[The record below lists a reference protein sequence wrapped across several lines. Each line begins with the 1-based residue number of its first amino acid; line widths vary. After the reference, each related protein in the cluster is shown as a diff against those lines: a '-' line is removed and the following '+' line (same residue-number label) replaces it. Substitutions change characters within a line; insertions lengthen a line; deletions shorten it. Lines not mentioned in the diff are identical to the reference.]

1 MKKLLLLALLVSTL
15 SFATITHNEVKSGEY
30 KGYQKLEGFTDSDK
44 FDVFVKV
51 SRKGRAVSTDTKIK
65 PNYKKVNLKEK
76 LSINY
81 KGKTITHSRKEWY
94 DLITNT
100 SGNSEFA
107 LSVVEKNF
115 PEIFKDYE
123 DNNIFANESEI
134 NTYVREVLEVNAPEV
149 KEDLSNQEDSF
160 CKDPNIAAK
169 DKRLCV
175 VSSEQDHLEKM
186 SQPAE
191 IKDKKQNKLDKAVN
205 FLQNVFSF

>member
-15 SFATITHNEVKSGEY
+15 SFATITHIEVKSGEY

-44 FDVFVKV
+44 FDIFVKV
-51 SRKGRAVSTDTKIK
+51 SRKGKAVSTDTKIK

-81 KGKTITHSRKEWY
+81 KGKTITHTRKEWY

-134 NTYVREVLEVNAPEV
+134 NAYVRDILEMNAPEV
-149 KEDLSNQEDSF
+149 KEYTSNQENSF
-160 CKDPNIAAK
+160 CEDPSISAK
-169 DKRLCV
+169 DRRLCAA
-175 VSSEQDHLEKM
+175 SSEQDHLEKM
-186 SQPAE
+186 SQPSE
-191 IKDKKQNKLDKAVN
+191 IKDKKENKLDKAVN
-205 FLQNVFSF
+205 FLQNIFSF